1 MIDPM
6 VTIATV
12 ADHVASV
19 QLRRP
24 PHNFF
29 SLEMIAG
36 IADALELLDI
46 DDSCRAV
53 VLCAEGKS
61 FCAGADFSGSGAA
74 ASSSAPTYTTADL
87 YSAAVRLFRTRKPI
101 VAAVQ
106 GAAIGGGLGLALAA
120 DFRVA
125 APEARF
131 SANFARLGFHQGFG
145 LSVTLPAL
153 VGQQCAAEL
162 LYTGRRVGG
171 EEAVAL
177 GLADRLASLDQL
189 HAEATALAAEIA
201 TSAPLA
207 VESIRATLRGD
218 LADRVAAATEREA
231 AEQLRLRDTRDFTEG
246 ARAMAERRN
255 PRFTRS

>member
-1 MIDPM
+1 MSDPA
-6 VTIATV
+6 VSV
-12 ADHVASV
+12 ARLAEHVVGV

-29 SLEMIAG
+29 SLEMIQGVA
-36 IADALELLDI
+36 AALESLDA
-46 DDSCRAV
+46 DDGCRAV
-53 VLCAEGKS
+53 VLHADGKN
-61 FCAGADFSGSGAA
+61 FCAGADFSGPPA
-74 ASSSAPTYTTADL
+74 TYTTGEL
-87 YSAAVRLFRTRKPI
+87 YGAAVRLFRTRKPI

-106 GAAIGGGLGLALAA
+106 GAAIGGGLGLALAG

-145 LSVTLPAL
+145 LSITLPAL
-153 VGQQCAAEL
+153 VGQQRAAEL

-171 EEAVAL
+171 EEAVVI
-177 GLADRLASLDQL
+177 GLADRLASLDSL
-189 HAEATALAAEIA
+189 MHEAVALASEIA
-201 TSAPLA
+201 GSAPLA

-218 LADRVAAATEREA
+218 LADRVAAATDHEA
-231 AEQLRLRDTRDFTEG
+231 AEQARLRTTRDFAEG
-246 ARAMAERRN
+246 ARAMAERRP